1 MRRCPGR
8 VFKKRKEVTSDDAD
22 AKVEKNDG
30 VPEGRGHDG
39 QSAHESPCNDHRAAA
54 VAVDQ
59 HAADGPCKQERE
71 RRRGQSGE
79 TVIRPTVGAA
89 VSLRLFDSAHLRH
102 LSHQGQRARWR
113 RRSLALAAPVT
124 HYALAVIMSNTALG
138 DQSTIKQPF
147 YMLSLRYAL
156 VTLPELVTLQRRV
169 TVFFFL
175 SVLT

>member
-1 MRRCPGR
+1 MSKLLTGS
-8 VFKKRKEVTSDDAD
+8 VFKKRKEKKRKVTSDDAD

-30 VPEGRGHDG
+30 VPEGSGHDG

-54 VAVDQ
+54 VAVHQ
-59 HAADGPCKQERE
+59 HAADGPCKQERG

-79 TVIRPTVGAA
+79 TAIRRTVGAA
-89 VSLRLFDSAHLRH
+89 VSLPLFDSAHLRH
-102 LSHQGQRARWR
+102 LSHQGQQVRW
-113 RRSLALAAPVT
+113 RRSLALAAPAT

-156 VTLPELVTLQRRV
+156 VTLPELVTLQSRIALR
-169 TVFFFL
+169 
-175 SVLT
+175 